1 MFTKP
6 MEKLNVACLWHC
18 EIVYYYENHLSSSF
32 KNKMAFS
39 YLSVNFLLCLF
50 VSASCLQTSKVIKF
64 LPLQERPVILEH
76 FSIEHCKTAKSAK
89 EFRVKSG

>member
-6 MEKLNVACLWHC
+6 MDKLNVACLRHC

-39 YLSVNFLLCLF
+39 YLSANFLLCLF
-50 VSASCLQTSKVIKF
+50 VSASCLQTSKVIPF
-64 LPLQERPVILEH
+64 LPLQERPVMLEH
-76 FSIEHCKTAKSAK
+76 FSIEKSAK
-89 EFRVKSG
+89 EFRVKTG